1 VISSNSKPDESS
13 RVFSFSPTY
22 DNQTLSCTCNLNS
35 RRFVL
40 RELCVCVCVSWTR
53 KKIKTEERNRMEFCS
68 VGWHDQNILA
78 LACCFFYLTFYLA
91 RPFSGYNYSEQ
102 HTTVDRATRRDY
114 QKKKLNNVMAV
125 VSSKSKIYPSHLLE
139 ETPEF
144 QGNEA

>member
-1 VISSNSKPDESS
+1 
-13 RVFSFSPTY
+13 
-22 DNQTLSCTCNLNS
+22 
-35 RRFVL
+35 
-40 RELCVCVCVSWTR
+40 
-53 KKIKTEERNRMEFCS
+53 MEFCS